1 MWTTL
6 AFAAAL
12 SLTPSQAAALDVTNV
27 RPTYGLLGAPR
38 PDSKFLPGDAFYLA
52 FDLENLKLDA
62 NGNATYSMS
71 IEVIDAKG
79 KPHYQ
84 NKGLDKIVATN
95 YFGGNKL
102 PASAHVDIGLDQ
114 PPGEYT
120 LKVNVSD
127 VAGKKE
133 KSISHKFEILPLT
146 LGITRLSMSY
156 DANGNLPAPMVG
168 VVGELLTVNYVIVG
182 FQRDK
187 GAKPQPNFTI
197 EMNILDE
204 NGKPTLAK
212 PIADKIPNPTSI
224 PEVPANLK
232 TIDIHYSL
240 PLNRPGKFTFEIK
253 VTDALSKKSATAKF
267 PLTVLATDKTR

>member
-12 SLTPSQAAALDVTNV
+12 TLSPAQAAALDVTNV

-62 NGNATYSMS
+62 NGNAVYAMS
-71 IEVIDAKG
+71 IEVTDAKG

-114 PPGEYT
+114 PPGDYT
-120 LKVNVSD
+120 LKVNVTDLS
-127 VAGKKE
+127 AKKE
-133 KSISHKFEILPLT
+133 KAITHKFVIQPLT
-146 LGITRLSMSY
+146 LGITRLTMSY

-168 VVGELLTVNYVIVG
+168 VVGELLTVNYVVVG
-182 FQRDK
+182 FERDK
-187 GAKPQPNFTI
+187 TKKPQPNFTI
-197 EMNILDE
+197 AMNILDE

-224 PEVPANLK
+224 PEVDPRLK

-240 PLNRPGKFTFEIK
+240 PLNRPGKFTFEVK
-253 VTDALSKKSATAKF
+253 VTDALSKKTATVRF
-267 PLTVLATDKTR
+267 PLTVLATDKAR